1 VLLVRVH
8 AAQFV
13 IALLI
18 GAVMLLASV
27 LAPMLQ
33 PHGTQS
39 ILYQFTVRLTLA
51 LSPPPIHA
59 CPHPIPMLL
68 CLQVIVFWVV
78 AMLGSYKVLKLYGR
92 DLVDRPQLVPIP
104 HIHP

>member
-1 VLLVRVH
+1 MATH
-8 AAQFV
+8 
-13 IALLI
+13 
-18 GAVMLLASV
+18 S
-27 LAPMLQ
+27 
-33 PHGTQS
+33 
-39 ILYQFTVRLTLA
+39 RLS
-51 LSPPPIHA
+51 SPDSA
-59 CPHPIPMLL
+59 MLL